1 MKKNLVLA
9 GTLAAVVL
17 AAGLGWVAGR
27 NIQSPAEIAAG
38 ALPPEPSLI
47 TVAVE
52 RTELSADV
60 ITRADIGYDE
70 PASITL
76 SGALGG
82 APTVLIVTAAP
93 EVGSELAEGAAAI
106 EVSGRP
112 VFVLA
117 GEIPVYRDLRPGA
130 AGIDVLQL
138 EEALARLGHFGAVPD
153 ETWDDETGAA
163 VAAWYES
170 AGYPANGVSD
180 DEEAMLDAARDRVT
194 AAGQSV
200 ADAQQA
206 LGELQEGPTSI
217 ELLQAQ
223 AAVTG
228 AEEDLRLAEIAAGQS
243 FAAAQEA
250 VIAAEFA
257 RDRAAS
263 AYSIAEARW
272 LSAQTGV
279 HPDTGTIPTPIEFEE
294 LRLAYQEAGEAL
306 RLADLAIDAAITN
319 QEVGAIQTDS
329 ALRSAQDAVTIASS
343 QMAALT
349 APPATGPL
357 ARQMTA
363 AQEELAAARRDLGV
377 LQAAAGTW
385 IPAGELV
392 FLRRLPVRIDQLA
405 VARGGRVDGSLMTV
419 TGSDLA
425 IRGAISTRDFPLIT
439 EGSEVEIE
447 DPSLP
452 DPIPGVI
459 RLIEQQPGTRG
470 VGADRHYIEIV
481 SEDIPEDLIGA
492 NVRITIPVGGTAGP
506 VLAVPVAALSASA
519 DGSTRVEVAMDNG
532 ETRFVTVEPGL
543 SAIGLVEVTPL
554 EGELVEGDRVVV
566 GYAPSG

>member
-27 NIQSPAEIAAG
+27 NIQSPAEIAAA

-93 EVGSELAEGAAAI
+93 ELGSELVEGAAAI

-138 EEALARLGHFGAVPD
+138 EEALARLGQFGAVPD

-180 DEEAMLDAARDRVT
+180 DEEAMLDVARDRVT

-243 FAAAQEA
+243 FGAAQEA

-279 HPDTGTIPTPIEFEE
+279 HPDTGSIPTPIEFEQ

-329 ALRSAQDAVTIASS
+329 TLRSAQDAVTIASS

-425 IRGAISTRDFPLIT
+425 IRGAVSTRDFPLIT

-452 DPIPGVI
+452 DPILGVI
-459 RLIEQQPGTRG
+459 RLIEPQAGTRG

-566 GYAPSG
+566 GYAAAG

>member
-1 MKKNLVLA
+1 VKKNLLLA

-27 NIQSPAEIAAG
+27 NIQSPAEIAAA

-60 ITRADIGYDE
+60 ITRADIGYDQ

-93 EVGSELAEGAAAI
+93 EVGSELVEGAAAI

-279 HPDTGTIPTPIEFEE
+279 HPDTGSIPTPIEFEQ

-425 IRGAISTRDFPLIT
+425 IRGAVSTRDFPLIT

-452 DPIPGVI
+452 APILGVI
-459 RLIEQQPGTRG
+459 RLIEPQAGTRG

-519 DGSTRVEVAMDNG
+519 DGSTRVEVAMGNG

-554 EGELVEGDRVVV
+554 EGQLVEGDRVVV
-566 GYAPSG
+566 GYAAAG